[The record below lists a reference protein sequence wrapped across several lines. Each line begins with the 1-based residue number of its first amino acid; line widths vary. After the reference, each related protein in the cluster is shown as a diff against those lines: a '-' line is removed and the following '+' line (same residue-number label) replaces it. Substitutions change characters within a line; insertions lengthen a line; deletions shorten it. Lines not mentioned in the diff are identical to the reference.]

1 MDEWITVRNDAH
13 AALAQAEERSR
24 DLKERFKDIKRK
36 IIHLSIDLSRAE
48 HAKDRALAAYAT
60 HSGSE
65 SLQEELSEAR
75 ERVARTRQEMEDL
88 ETLMEA
94 SKSEFR
100 LLSREIPAL
109 RKAFADAEQLFW
121 FGLFESMRDR
131 IRHAIGPEVERAYA
145 AYAASFTRDLTPEA
159 FLKRLFGDFGN
170 PQRLP
175 EIRRELAR
183 AYPLTGAPEE
193 ASATYAL
200 APPDG
205 PVREGGHSPGDEA
218 RHWAQMVRG

>member
-13 AALAQAEERSR
+13 EALVQAEERSR
-24 DLKERFKDIKRK
+24 DLKERFKEIKRK
-36 IIHLSIDLSRAE
+36 IIHLSIILSQAE

-65 SLQEELSEAR
+65 RLQEELSEAR

-100 LLSREIPAL
+100 LLTRELPAL

-121 FGLFESMRDR
+121 FGLFETMRDR
-131 IRHAIGPEVERAYA
+131 IRHAIGAEVEQAYA

-170 PQRLP
+170 AERLP

-183 AYPLTGAPEE
+183 SYPLTRSPNE
-193 ASATYAL
+193 ASETYSL
-200 APPDG
+200 APPEGAG
-205 PVREGGHSPGDEA
+205 PEGKHSPGDEA
-218 RHWAQMVRG
+218 RQWAQMVRG